1 MSNFIKIV
9 RNYENICKLGNKI
22 INHKDLVKKVA
33 PGKLDEEFR
42 KQENRIQEFVKL
54 TEKANEEWEKN
65 PHSVNT
71 YWTGLS

>member
-9 RNYENICKLGNKI
+9 RNYENIYKLGHKI

-33 PGKLDEEFR
+33 PNKLDEEFR

>member
-9 RNYENICKLGNKI
+9 KNYEKICRLGHQI
-22 INHKDLVKKVA
+22 INHKDLVRRVC
-33 PGKLDEEFR
+33 PSKLDEEFI
-42 KQENRIQEFVKL
+42 KQEKRIQEFVDA
-54 TEKANEEWEKN
+54 TNKANEEWKKN